1 MLWEPLDSI
10 LGGLTVFA
18 TPLWLSFFAVETR
31 SQKKSWWSCSLSE
44 PAERMNCAELCAKKR
59 LEASAWLKRAVVSK
73 ISSELV
79 CLSPNL
85 MLLPFP
91 CKKVPPASAL
101 PSCWGT
107 YLCLLHLP
115 PSAHS
120 TQIPYSRYH
129 IRNMEYAFIFSA
141 NRRHWL
147 FKRQLN

>member
-1 MLWEPLDSI
+1 MLWEPLTLFWEGSQS
-10 LGGLTVFA
+10 LPHHCG
-18 TPLWLSFFAVETR
+18 FFFFC
-31 SQKKSWWSCSLSE
+31 SGDKIPKKSWWSCSLSE
-44 PAERMNCAELCAKKR
+44 PAEHTNCAGLCAKKR

-73 ISSELV
+73 SSSELV

-85 MLLPFP
+85 MRLPFP
-91 CKKVPPASAL
+91 RKKVPPASAL